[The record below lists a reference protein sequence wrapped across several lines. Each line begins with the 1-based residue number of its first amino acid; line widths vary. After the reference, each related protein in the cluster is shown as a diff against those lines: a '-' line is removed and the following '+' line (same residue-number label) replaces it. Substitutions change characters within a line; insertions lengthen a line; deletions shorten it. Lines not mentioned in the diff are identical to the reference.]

1 MRRGGPDPT
10 CFHLPVR
17 YQPSKS
23 LAELYRNVYKVR
35 NRLLACKN
43 MDFIQTRSSS
53 RERRVSVRPV
63 NVRSNVRRALAA
75 DGGGGFSQI
84 SDNQDSLDMDPQEHS
99 FTRTIDE
106 EAELEERA
114 DREREEGHQEQ
125 DDEEED
131 REHEVM
137 TAGSE
142 YACLCEERRARE
154 RRRAM

>member
-1 MRRGGPDPT
+1 M
-10 CFHLPVR
+10 
-17 YQPSKS
+17 K
-23 LAELYRNVYKVR
+23 
-35 NRLLACKN
+35 
-43 MDFIQTRSSS
+43 
-53 RERRVSVRPV
+53 RV
-63 NVRSNVRRALAA
+63 
-75 DGGGGFSQI
+75 QI

-142 YACLCEERRARE
+142 YTCLELFVYMLSVCWAVGTLGVFYKLD
-154 RRRAM
+154 

>member
-1 MRRGGPDPT
+1 M
-10 CFHLPVR
+10 L
-17 YQPSKS
+17 
-23 LAELYRNVYKVR
+23 
-35 NRLLACKN
+35 RLHV
-43 MDFIQTRSSS
+43 DVF
-53 RERRVSVRPV
+53 
-63 NVRSNVRRALAA
+63 A
-75 DGGGGFSQI
+75 DGCSLVQI

-142 YACLCEERRARE
+142 
-154 RRRAM
+154 

>member
-1 MRRGGPDPT
+1 MRRRGLDPT
-10 CFHLPVR
+10 CFYLPVR

-63 NVRSNVRRALAA
+63 RALTSAEHSSLM
-75 DGGGGFSQI
+75 GRGFSQI

-142 YACLCEERRARE
+142 YTCLCEK
-154 RRRAM
+154 RRRHGCRCTV